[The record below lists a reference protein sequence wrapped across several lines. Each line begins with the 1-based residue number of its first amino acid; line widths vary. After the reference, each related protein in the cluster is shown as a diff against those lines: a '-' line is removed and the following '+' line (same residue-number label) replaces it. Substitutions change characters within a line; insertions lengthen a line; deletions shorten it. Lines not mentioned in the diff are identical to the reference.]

1 MLTLLLQEIWQPSN
15 QIMAALKCMAFKKF
29 EKKKYKK
36 EDKNHGKLGG
46 VILLLP
52 TLLVLTQSFSKSTPL
67 PTHNGKLS

>member
-1 MLTLLLQEIWQPSN
+1 MLKLLLQEIWQPSN
-15 QIMAALKCMAFKKF
+15 QMAALKCMAFKKF
-29 EKKKYKK
+29 AQKKYKK

-52 TLLVLTQSFSKSTPL
+52 TLLVRTQSFSKSNPL